1 VRFHFLI
8 NQSVISVLL
17 IAIAAVLPVEAAP
30 DRGAIPASLQQ
41 ILTARRVPAGAYG
54 IYVQEIGATEPLLSI
69 NSAQAFNPASTAKL
83 LTTWLALEELGPTY
97 TWPTEAYIRGSLDR
111 GTLQGDLILKGY
123 GDPYFL
129 TEQLWRFQQQLR
141 LRGLRSIEGD
151 LIIDNSYF
159 ADEHGDPFDF
169 DGQGARV
176 YNVLPDALLINF
188 QSVQVYLLPDKMRQ
202 TVRVV
207 AEPMPANL
215 TIENRLKNGKGS
227 CWASIESSQSAQ
239 FDRLVVTGTFRPNCA
254 EFSAPR
260 AVLTGPTYAY
270 GVFRTLWEQSGGQI
284 SGEMQL
290 RSASGLGTP
299 QAAPALNSDD
309 QLPTL
314 FLQVMSPP
322 LTDVISYI
330 NKFSNNVMARNLFL
344 TLGAE
349 AFEPPGTLEKA
360 RRAAKEALRKR
371 GLNFPELY
379 LDNGSGLSRM
389 DRISAHSMAQVLL
402 AAAKRPWAP
411 EFISSL
417 SLLGMDG
424 TMRKRFR
431 TDDLAGQAHLKS
443 GTLNGVSAAA
453 GYVQARSGRNYAV
466 VIMLNYPGAS
476 YGPGREAQDALL
488 SWVYEK

>member
-1 VRFHFLI
+1 LI
-8 NQSVISVLL
+8 KRWAIGVLL
-17 IAIAAVLPVEAAP
+17 ALSAAVLPLQAAP
-30 DRGAIPASLQQ
+30 DRGAIPANLQQ
-41 ILTARRVPAGAYG
+41 VLNARRVPAGAYG
-54 IYVQEIGATEPLLSI
+54 IYVQEIGAAEPLLSV

-97 TWPTEAYIRGSLDR
+97 TWPTEAYIRGTLDR

-129 TEQLWRFQQQLR
+129 TEQLWQFQQQLR
-141 LRGLRSIEGD
+141 LRGLRTIDGD

-159 ADEHGDPFDF
+159 ADEHGDPSDF
-169 DGQGARV
+169 DGQGSRV

-207 AEPMPANL
+207 AHPMPANL
-215 TIENRLKNGKGS
+215 TIENRLKSSNGS
-227 CWASIESSQSAQ
+227 CWASIESSQAAQ
-239 FDRLVVTGTFRPNCA
+239 FDRLIVTGTFRPNCQ
-254 EFSAPR
+254 EFSVSR

-270 GVFRTLWEQSGGQI
+270 GAFRTLWEQSGGQI
-284 SGEMQL
+284 SGDMQI
-290 RSASGLGTP
+290 RTTGNSGNPPTP
-299 QAAPALNSDD
+299 SALNADN
-309 QLPTL
+309 QLPSL
-314 FLQVMSPP
+314 FLQIMSPP

-349 AFEPPGTLEKA
+349 TFEPPGTLEKA
-360 RRAAKEALRKR
+360 RRAANEALRKR

-379 LDNGSGLSRM
+379 LDNGSGLSRK

-402 AAAKRPWAP
+402 AAAERPWAP

-417 SLLGMDG
+417 SLLGMDE
-424 TMRKRFR
+424 TMRKRFKKE
-431 TDDLAGQAHLKS
+431 DLAGQAHLKS

-476 YGPGREAQDALL
+476 YGPGREAQDALIR
-488 SWVYEK
+488 WVYEK

>member
-1 VRFHFLI
+1 MLRWGL
-8 NQSVISVLL
+8 SLL
-17 IAIAAVLPVEAAP
+17 LLAIIAIRPAHAAP

-41 ILTARRVPAGAYG
+41 VFAARRVPAGAYG

-83 LTTWLALEELGPTY
+83 ITTWLALEELGPTY

-129 TEQLWRFQQQLR
+129 TERLWQFQQQLR
-141 LRGLRSIEGD
+141 LRGLRTIDGD

-159 ADEHGDPFDF
+159 ADEHGDPSDF
-169 DGQGARV
+169 DGRGSRV
-176 YNVLPDALLINF
+176 YNVLPDALLVNF
-188 QSVQVYLLPDKMRQ
+188 QSVQVYLLPDKPRQ

-207 AEPMPANL
+207 SEPMPANL
-215 TIENRLKNGKGS
+215 TIENRLKSNKGS
-227 CWASIESSQSAQ
+227 CWASIESSQSDQ
-239 FDRLVVTGTFRPNCA
+239 RDRLIVTGTYRPNCA

-260 AVLTGPTYAY
+260 AVLTAPTYAY
-270 GVFRTLWEQSGGQI
+270 GVFRTLWEQSGGRI

-290 RSASGLGTP
+290 RTTGSFSPPPNMSALDS
-299 QAAPALNSDD
+299 ADD
-309 QLPTL
+309 LPSL
-314 FLQVMSPP
+314 FLRVESPP

-349 AFEPPGTLEKA
+349 AFDSPATLDKA
-360 RRAAKEALRKR
+360 RRAANQALRKR
-371 GLNFPELY
+371 GFNFPELY
-379 LDNGSGLSRM
+379 LDNGSGLSRK
-389 DRISAHSMAQVLL
+389 DRISAHSLAQILL
-402 AAAKRPWAP
+402 AAAEQPWAP

-417 SLLGMDG
+417 ALLGMDG
-424 TMRKRFR
+424 TMQKRFK
-431 TDDLAGQAHLKS
+431 TQDLAGQAHLKS

-453 GYVQARSGRNYAV
+453 GYVKARSGRNYAV

-476 YGPGREAQDALL
+476 YGPGKEAQDALL
-488 SWVYEK
+488 RWVYEK

>member
-1 VRFHFLI
+1 LV
-8 NQSVISVLL
+8 
-17 IAIAAVLPVEAAP
+17 
-30 DRGAIPASLQQ
+30 
-41 ILTARRVPAGAYG
+41 
-54 IYVQEIGATEPLLSI
+54 
-69 NSAQAFNPASTAKL
+69 
-83 LTTWLALEELGPTY
+83 TTWLALEELGPTY
-97 TWPTEAYIRGSLDR
+97 TWPTEAYLQGTLDR

-129 TEQLWRFQQQLR
+129 TEQLWQFQQQLR
-141 LRGLRSIEGD
+141 LRGLRTIDGD

-159 ADEHGDPFDF
+159 ADEHGDPADF
-169 DGQGARV
+169 DGQASRV

-188 QSVQVYLLPDKMRQ
+188 QSVQVYLLPDKLRQ

-207 AEPMPANL
+207 AEPMPVNL
-215 TIENRLKNGKGS
+215 TIENRLKSNGGS
-227 CWASIESSQSAQ
+227 CWASIESAQSAEL
-239 FDRLVVTGTFRPNCA
+239 DRLVVTGTYRPNCA

-270 GVFRTLWEQSGGQI
+270 GVFRALWEQSGGKI
-284 SGEMQL
+284 SGDMQL
-290 RSASGLGTP
+290 RATGVSGSPPNSSALDS
-299 QAAPALNSDD
+299 AND
-309 QLPTL
+309 LPTL
-314 FLQVMSPP
+314 FLQSNSPP

-349 AFEPPGTLEKA
+349 AFEPPATLEKA
-360 RRAAKEALRKR
+360 RRAANEALRKR
-371 GLNFPELY
+371 GFNFPELY
-379 LDNGSGLSRM
+379 MDNGSGLSRK
-389 DRISAHSMAQVLL
+389 DRISAHNMARLLL
-402 AAAKRPWAP
+402 AAAERPWAP

-431 TDDLAGQAHLKS
+431 AQDLAGKAHLKS

-488 SWVYEK
+488 RWLYEQ